1 MSLANEMTKLVDI
14 LDQKSAFFIQRIQ
27 AVTSGNMGKARFIE
41 NCVYPEFNKRIQTQI
56 QQINSLMKTINESEG
71 YDKARQAN

>member
-1 MSLANEMTKLVDI
+1 MSLANEVTKLVDI
-14 LDQKSAFFIQRIQ
+14 LDQKSVFTIQRIQ

-41 NCVYPEFNKRIQTQI
+41 NCVYPEYNKRIQKQV
-56 QQINSLMKTINESEG
+56 QQINSLMKTNNESEG